1 MKVTKD
7 SPGVYVPP
15 PLLYAACF
23 LISFLLQGYFTIRS
37 AFFFHSKAANII
49 GLIIIIFAF
58 MLAIPALRQ
67 FFKTKNTIVLIKPA
81 NSLQTTGIYS
91 LTRNPMYLSLLL
103 MYLGMAFIFGN
114 WWTLILVPLLFILI
128 TYRII
133 MPEERYLAR
142 AFGEEYAA
150 YKSRVRR
157 WI

>member
-1 MKVTKD
+1 MKVAKD

-15 PLLYAACF
+15 PLIYITCF
-23 LISFLLQGYFTIRS
+23 LLSYLLQGYFTIRS

-49 GLIIIIFAF
+49 GIIFIISAL

-91 LTRNPMYLSLLL
+91 LTRNPMYLSLML

-114 WWTLILVPLLFILI
+114 WWTLFLAPVLFLLV

-133 MPEERYLAR
+133 LPEERYLGR
-142 AFGEEYAA
+142 AFGEEYSA
-150 YKSRVRR
+150 YKTKVRR